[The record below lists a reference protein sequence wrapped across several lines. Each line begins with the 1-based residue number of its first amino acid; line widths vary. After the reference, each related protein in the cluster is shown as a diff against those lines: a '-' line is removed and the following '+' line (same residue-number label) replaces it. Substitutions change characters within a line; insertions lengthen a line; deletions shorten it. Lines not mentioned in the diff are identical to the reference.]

1 MSDTPQ
7 FSSASAEFTQDGNT
21 VGTTDE
27 MESIRIDLVTQ
38 LPGEEPFIVI
48 RTSGWSINSIDEMK
62 MLIDKVM
69 LVAGKVSV
77 NGGK

>member
-1 MSDTPQ
+1 MSDTPE

-27 MESIRIDLVTQ
+27 LESIRIDLVTQ

-48 RTSGWSINSIDEMK
+48 RTSGWSINDIGELK
-62 MLIDKVM
+62 ILIDRVM
-69 LVAGKVSV
+69 LVAGKV
-77 NGGK
+77 N

>member
-1 MSDTPQ
+1 MSDTPEC
-7 FSSASAEFTQDGNT
+7 SSASAEFTQDGNT

-27 MESIRIDLVTQ
+27 LESIRIDLVTP

-48 RTSGWSINSIDEMK
+48 RTDGWSINDIGELK

-69 LVAGKVSV
+69 LIFGKVDP
-77 NGGK
+77 